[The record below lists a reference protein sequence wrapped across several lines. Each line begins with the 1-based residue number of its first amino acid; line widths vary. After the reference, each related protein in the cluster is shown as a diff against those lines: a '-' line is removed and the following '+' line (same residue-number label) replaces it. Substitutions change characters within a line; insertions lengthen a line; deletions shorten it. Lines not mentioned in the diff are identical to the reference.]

1 MDNTTYDENKKRLYT
16 QKIRALLQE
25 LPTCCGTFLRG
36 IESQTSVL
44 TRYGYAV
51 DLKGF
56 FDYLTKESEKFKE
69 KKVTE
74 LTLKDI
80 DQVRALDIELYLER
94 LSFYTKGNREI
105 VNQERAKSRKLSSLR
120 SFFKYFY
127 KREMLSSNPASL
139 VDAPKL
145 HDKSIIRLEP
155 NEVANLLD
163 TVDNGDGLT
172 KRQQQYHEFTK
183 VRDLA
188 IITLFLGTG
197 IRISEL
203 VGIDIDH
210 VDFSNNEFLITRK
223 GGNQDT
229 LGFGDEVRAAL
240 LQYLLQREQIQPV
253 EGSENALFLSIQRKR
268 ISVRA
273 VELLVKKYASTA
285 VPLKKISPHKLR
297 STYGTMLYHET
308 GDIYLVADV
317 LGHKDVNTTKK
328 HYADTS
334 KERRR
339 IAARV
344 IKLREEDSTSDD

>member
-253 EGSENALFLSIQRKR
+253 EGS
-268 ISVRA
+268 
-273 VELLVKKYASTA
+273 
-285 VPLKKISPHKLR
+285 
-297 STYGTMLYHET
+297 
-308 GDIYLVADV
+308 
-317 LGHKDVNTTKK
+317 
-328 HYADTS
+328 
-334 KERRR
+334 
-339 IAARV
+339 
-344 IKLREEDSTSDD
+344 